1 MQNYT
6 VLKKLGTGTYGSAYL
21 VTLKSNPLAQLVLK
35 KVKIEGEGGI
45 SADGEV
51 KVLRQLSHPLVL
63 SYVDHF
69 IYKGHLCIVTEYCD
83 AGDLYQLLRAR
94 KAALPEA
101 QLLDFF
107 AQVLLA
113 IQHVHGKNILHRDLK
128 TQNIFLTS
136 GGSIRLG
143 DFGISR
149 SLSGTM
155 DLASTII
162 GTPYYMSPE
171 VMSSMPY
178 DFKSDMW
185 SLGCVLYEM
194 MSLKHAF
201 DAADMSSLV
210 MKILRGEHLPIPQ
223 GFSQELKDL
232 VRQLLCK
239 NPKMRPSAEQ
249 IMKMPFM
256 KEYVARARETVSQLE
271 GRAGG
276 GGGGGA
282 PGRAGGASN
291 GPRRTDHG
299 GAAGGGPG
307 VLQHRH
313 SHSSGHGFDLGGG
326 GAAAAGPA
334 AAAAAGAAGGG
345 GGGAGSGQLDRELEA
360 AKERLR
366 RIQLERE
373 ALLKQAQAGSAAA
386 GAPGGSSAPGNH
398 RYPAQ
403 APGAPP
409 SGGGAGA
416 GGGGAGAGGGGGG
429 SGALSSQHSEPNLI
443 GAGARGGTGA
453 GGVGA
458 AGAGG
463 AGAGG
468 AGAGGVRGASWRDK
482 EEALARLKAR
492 SSRDIPSSSHRGP
505 GGLGGGGDVDAQL
518 ERHREQRQLR
528 GSRPQSPDEGRAGS
542 GGGGGLSGSP
552 NGGAGS
558 SSMDPR
564 ARMKARKEEEARR
577 REAELLNARKAYFEE
592 RKQAAA
598 RQQQLYQPS
607 TANNHA
613 NTNRR
618 ATEGSSALHG
628 HHHSTGSGYVD
639 DPTYHS
645 PYARASGGAGGAGIT
660 ISDSDDDLD
669 DFSGYG
675 ADMGAAAAQ
684 EFEAELLN
692 GGAAGGGAGGAGPGG
707 GGAGGGGFA
716 GGTLPPQSQLQQ
728 ALDRGGLAERIL
740 ALREACAYNL
750 GQPLYELIYGY
761 IRKRMAQGLTDDA
774 AFRSELLA
782 RLGAGR
788 MQYVHLIDQLIY
800 FEDMKGLQAALM

>member
-21 VTLKSNPLAQLVLK
+21 VTLKSNPVAQFVLK
-35 KVKIEGEGGI
+35 KVKVEDQGNGI

-69 IYKGHLCIVTEYCD
+69 LYKGHLCIVTEYCD

-94 KAALPEA
+94 KTALPEP
-101 QLLDFF
+101 QLLDLF

-149 SLSGTM
+149 PLNGTL

-256 KEYVARARETVSQLE
+256 KDYVARARETVSLLE
-271 GRAGG
+271 GRGSGRVGTSGG
-276 GGGGGA
+276 SGQ
-282 PGRAGGASN
+282 
-291 GPRRTDHG
+291 RRTEHG
-299 GAAGGGPG
+299 TTSGAAGSGGS
-307 VLQHRH
+307 QHRH
-313 SHSSGHGFDLGGG
+313 SHSSGHGMEPAV
-326 GAAAAGPA
+326 AAAVG
-334 AAAAAGAAGGG
+334 GGG
-345 GGGAGSGQLDRELEA
+345 GGGASQLDRELEA

-386 GAPGGSSAPGNH
+386 AAPGGNSAPGNH

-403 APGAPP
+403 APAPP
-409 SGGGAGA
+409 
-416 GGGGAGAGGGGGG
+416 GGGGGG
-429 SGALSSQHSEPNLI
+429 AVAAAGGGGGALSSQHSEPNLV
-443 GAGARGGTGA
+443 GAGARGGPGA
-453 GGVGA
+453 GPAGAGGA
-458 AGAGG
+458 AGAG
-463 AGAGG
+463 AGQ
-468 AGAGGVRGASWRDK
+468 GGVRGTSWRDK

-492 SSRDIPSSSHRGP
+492 SSRDIPSSSHRGA
-505 GGLGGGGDVDAQL
+505 GGLGGGDVDTQL
-518 ERHREQRQLR
+518 ERHREHRQVR
-528 GSRPQSPDEGRAGS
+528 GSRPQSPDEGRGGT

-552 NGGAGS
+552 NSGAG
-558 SSMDPR
+558 MDPR

-607 TANNHA
+607 TGNNYA
-613 NTNRR
+613 NTTRR
-618 ATEGSSALHG
+618 TTEGAHS

-639 DPTYHS
+639 TDNNHNSNSS
-645 PYARASGGAGGAGIT
+645 PYGRASGGGGGAGIA
-660 ISDSDDDLD
+660 ISDSDDDLGD
-669 DFSGYG
+669 YTGCG
-675 ADMGAAAAQ
+675 GDMGAAAAQ
-684 EFEAELLN
+684 EFEAELVN
-692 GGAAGGGAGGAGPGG
+692 GGVQAA
-707 GGAGGGGFA
+707 GGAGGGGGGYA

-761 IRKRMAQGLTDDA
+761 IRKRMAQGLTDDG
-774 AFRSELLA
+774 AFRAELLA